1 MLRAVV
7 RFEWRY
13 QTRQPVFF
21 AAAALFLVAGFA
33 LSVTRLGPE
42 NVPVTSSYQVVQC
55 HALLTLF
62 AVFAAAIFGAGG
74 VLRDTEHRMAEIV
87 FSTPV
92 GRLAYLG
99 GRFAGAYLAAVAAV
113 SCSVVGMLL
122 ATLTPWIP
130 PERVGPVDVGAQIA
144 SLAVV
149 VLPNVL
155 FATAALFA
163 VAAVTRS
170 AVATYVA
177 AVGLYALWFAAALLT
192 GSPLMAA
199 SQPGAGGGLGAALL
213 DPFALASFFFDTRH
227 WSLAEKG
234 SRLVPLGG
242 SLLWNRVVW
251 LAAAAALL
259 AVTYRRFSFR
269 TIGRAKAKPSRRLS
283 DDLLT
288 AVAVADAGPY
298 RGVATAAGPRV
309 WLASFLSATRIE
321 SRALFRSSGF
331 LLLLLLWASVAGSE
345 LYATLFDGE
354 YGARVLPTS
363 GTVVDA
369 LRQPL
374 ALFGTLWVVYFGAEI
389 FWRERTRGFQPILD
403 TTPVAASAVVG
414 AKWAAMGLA
423 IAAAAGV
430 VTALGV
436 TTQVAVG
443 QTAVQPFVY
452 ASLFYLVALPLVLQS
467 AAALAIHAWSPGK
480 HVGMLLVLVFVGLAA
495 RPETI
500 GLEHPLWRIGRGP
513 AVGYSDLTGF
523 DPTLSTFGAF
533 MLHGS
538 ALASLFLLAAALGWR
553 SLGAPLA
560 ERARA
565 LRRQATGATAAV
577 ALAVALVWV
586 GSGAWIAYQTGVRQ
600 SYRTSAELADW
611 KADYERSYRH
621 LASVPQPAVTD
632 LRLDVD
638 LEPEAGRLAV
648 GGTYRLVNETAE
660 PVPVVWVAVR
670 TDAVRSDLALGGHA
684 PSATDERFG
693 VVRFDL
699 PEPLAPGAEAELRF
713 SLRFVRDA
721 LPLAGRANDV
731 LADGTFLLGT
741 RMLPSLGYRQSY
753 QLSAPRERVAH
764 GLPAA
769 GEPSSEEAA
778 HGAAQGDGR
787 RVTVV
792 TTVSTSERQV
802 ALAPGHLERRWRE
815 GGRAYFRYRTEVP
828 VVNRVAIASARYA
841 VARAGHGDTRIEV
854 YSHPRHRANVERIV
868 ELAKVS
874 LDELERRFGPY
885 PHRELRI
892 AEVAG
897 QPFTG
902 YATPGAV
909 WLDGPAG
916 FLIDPRS
923 SGPVDLLARR
933 TAHEVAHQWW
943 GCQMSPAATGG
954 DAFLLESL
962 ARYAELRIVARLHGG
977 DSVRR
982 LLEIELDRYLAG
994 RSRGSEPEVPLAEV
1008 RRQSYLFA
1016 AKGAIV
1022 VQAIAE
1028 LVGEERFDGVL
1039 RRLLREP
1046 RPTTDEFLR
1055 LLRAVASPEEYALIE
1070 QWMER
1075 IVLYDLAVEEAT
1087 STRLADGRYRVAVRV
1102 RAGKVEADGLG
1113 TERPLPF
1120 DEEIAI
1126 ALVGDGP
1133 DGERQDLRTH
1143 RLHDGTE
1150 EIVLIASS
1158 PPHHVEIDPDTTR
1171 VEATRT
1177 DNRRQVRATAP
1188 TAPSR
1193 TSAGR
1198 SGARGRSR
1206 RR

>member
-1 MLRAVV
+1 MLSAVV

-21 AAAALFLVAGFA
+21 AAAALFLLAGFA

-62 AVFAAAIFGAGG
+62 AVFAAAVFGAGG
-74 VLRDTEHRMAEIV
+74 VLRDTEHGMAEIV

-99 GRFAGAYLAAVAAV
+99 GRFAGTYLAAVAAV

-130 PERVGPVDVGAQIA
+130 PERVGPVDLWAQLA

-155 FATAALFA
+155 FVTAALFA
-163 VAAVTRS
+163 VAALTRS
-170 AVATYVA
+170 AIATYVA

-199 SQPGAGGGLGAALL
+199 SQPGAGGGFGAALL
-213 DPFALASFFFDTRH
+213 DPFALASFYFDTRH

-234 SRLVPLGG
+234 ARLVPLAG
-242 SLLWNRVVW
+242 SLLLNRVVW
-251 LAAAAALL
+251 LAAAAGLL
-259 AVTYRRFSFR
+259 AFTYRKFSFR
-269 TIGRAKAKPSRRLS
+269 TIGRAKAKSSSQRPAGLP
-283 DDLLT
+283 T
-288 AVAVADAGPY
+288 AVPTEVPGAMQAAVAGSY
-298 RGVATAAGPRV
+298 RGVATAAGPRH
-309 WLASFLSATRIE
+309 WLASFLSATRLE
-321 SRALFRSSGF
+321 LRALFRSPSF
-331 LLLLLLWASVAGSE
+331 LLLLLLWAAVAGSE

-363 GTVVDA
+363 GMVVDA

-374 ALFGTLWVVYFGAEI
+374 ALFGTLWIVYFGVEI
-389 FWRERTRGFQPILD
+389 FWRERTRGVWPILD
-403 TTPVAASAVVG
+403 ATPVAASAVVG

-423 IAAAAGV
+423 IATAAGLV
-430 VTALGV
+430 AVLGV
-436 TTQVAVG
+436 ATQVVVG
-443 QTAVQPFVY
+443 QTAVQPLVY

-480 HVGMLLVLVFVGLAA
+480 HVGMLLVLVFLGLAA
-495 RPETI
+495 RPATI

-513 AVGYSDLTGF
+513 SVGYSDLTGF
-523 DPTLSTFGAF
+523 DATLSTFGAF

-538 ALASLFLLAAALGWR
+538 ALAVLLLLVAALGWR

-560 ERARA
+560 ERARG
-565 LRRQATGATAAV
+565 LGRQATGAFVAV
-577 ALAVALVWV
+577 ALAAALAAA

-638 LEPEAGRLAV
+638 LEPEAGRLGV

-670 TDAVRSDLALGGHA
+670 TDAVRSDLVLGGHT
-684 PSATDERFG
+684 PSATDARFG
-693 VVRFDL
+693 MVRFDL
-699 PEPLAPGAEAELRF
+699 PEPLAPGAEVELRF
-713 SLRFVRDA
+713 SLRFARDA

-731 LADGTFLLGT
+731 PADGTFLLGT

-753 QLSAPRERVAH
+753 QLFDPRERVAR

-769 GEPSSEEAA
+769 GGPSPEEVV
-778 HGAAQGDGR
+778 HGAEQGDGR
-787 RVTVV
+787 RVGVV
-792 TTVSTSERQV
+792 TTVSTSEGQV

-828 VVNRVAIASARYA
+828 IVNRVAIASAHYA
-841 VARAGHGDTRIEV
+841 VARARHGDTGIEV

-868 ELAKVS
+868 ELAKLS

-916 FLIDPRS
+916 YLIDSRAIDKGVL
-923 SGPVDLLARR
+923 GPVDLLARR

-943 GCQMSPAATGG
+943 GCQMSPAATAG

-962 ARYAELRIVARLHGG
+962 ARYAELRIVERLHGG
-977 DSVRR
+977 DHVRR

-1008 RRQSYLFA
+1008 RRQSYLFS

-1022 VQAIAE
+1022 VWAIAE
-1028 LVGEERFDGVL
+1028 LVGEESFDGVL
-1039 RRLLREP
+1039 RRLLHEP
-1046 RPTTDEFLR
+1046 RPTTHDFLR
-1055 LLRAVASPEEYALIE
+1055 LLRAVASPEQYALIA

-1075 IVLYDLAVEEAT
+1075 IVLYDFAVEEAT
-1087 STRLADGRYRVAVRV
+1087 TARLPDGRYRVVVRV
-1102 RAGKVEADGLG
+1102 WAGKVEADGLG
-1113 TERPLPF
+1113 TERLLPF

-1133 DGERQDLRTH
+1133 DGERRDLRAR
-1143 RLHDGTE
+1143 RLHAGIQ
-1150 EIVLIASS
+1150 EIVLIAAR
-1158 PPHHVEIDPDTTR
+1158 PPHHVEIDPDRTR
-1171 VEATRT
+1171 IEATRA
-1177 DNRRQVRATAP
+1177 DNWKPVRVSVAP
-1188 TAPSR
+1188 
-1193 TSAGR
+1193 
-1198 SGARGRSR
+1198 
-1206 RR
+1206 